1 MSAPDQCPTP
11 AAVQPSDAL
20 TQYRLGMIEK
30 TLQAISENLER
41 LATLEQKH
49 LETRE
54 ALNRAFDAIKG
65 VEDRTRK
72 MELEMPTLKMIR
84 GWVIA
89 GVIGCASLLGI
100 AVFKLVTLQ
109 SAVPTLH

>member
-1 MSAPDQCPTP
+1 MSDTCNP
-11 AAVQPSDAL
+11 QPSTGDAL

-41 LATLEQKH
+41 LAALEQKH

-65 VEDRTRK
+65 NEDRVRK
-72 MELEMPTLKMIR
+72 IELELPTLKLVR
-84 GWVIA
+84 GWVI
-89 GVIGCASLLGI
+89 GGMVGCASLLGL
-100 AVFKLVTLQ
+100 ATFKLFTIQL
-109 SAVPTLH
+109 PT

>member
-1 MSAPDQCPTP
+1 MSSEIRTPHPTG
-11 AAVQPSDAL
+11 SDAL
-20 TQYRLGMIEK
+20 TQYRLEMIEK
-30 TLQAISENLER
+30 TLQAISDNLER

-65 VEDRTRK
+65 VEERTRK
-72 MELEMPTLKMIR
+72 IELELPTLKLIR

-89 GVIGCASLLGI
+89 GVIGCAGLLGVT
-100 AVFKLVTLQ
+100 VFKLATL
-109 SAVPTLH
+109 SAVIQ